1 MRAVYWLETYLQD
14 WPGTYLCICCNSM
27 HQNLICNLGTIVT
40 VSHDRQFL
48 NGVCTDTI
56 HLHSRRLGNTT

>member
-14 WPGTYLCICCNSM
+14 W
-27 HQNLICNLGTIVT
+27 LGTIVT

-48 NGVCTDTI
+48 NGVCTDII